1 MYKGINKLCDIRL
14 SIENLQIE
22 KYKGYQYRTMDLFS
36 KMAIGIVD
44 KLLANFDLE
53 NTNSER
59 VGIVLSSPEGPS
71 KSLDEIYSLYIDR
84 GYIGMNPSKFPNIMK
99 STSLMYCSKR
109 IMAHGPSTSLYEKE
123 GDLHALKFATMQI
136 MNGRCDYMFV
146 VWVIEGIECRGMILE
161 KAGEKDL

>member
-59 VGIVLSSPEGPS
+59 VGIVLSSPEGPRDR
-71 KSLDEIYSLYIDR
+71 KS
-84 GYIGMNPSKFPNIMK
+84 
-99 STSLMYCSKR
+99 
-109 IMAHGPSTSLYEKE
+109 
-123 GDLHALKFATMQI
+123 
-136 MNGRCDYMFV
+136 V
-146 VWVIEGIECRGMILE
+146 V
-161 KAGEKDL
+161 